1 MENFNVIVHNGEN
14 AVVESLSDKSTITL
28 QCLIIRTL

>member
-14 AVVESLSDKSTITL
+14 AVVESLSDKSTITM
-28 QCLIIRTL
+28 QS